1 MNVLFVHNNFPAQYR
16 HIAYALAGQPG
27 NKVVAI
33 GSSTATAAPA
43 IRLLKYAST
52 PTDSSAVHPFARRFE
67 VESRRAEEVLYALS
81 SLPGQG
87 FVPDLI
93 FAHPGWGETLPL
105 RTMFPKARII
115 LYCEFF
121 YGAEGRDVGFD
132 PEFPMTGLDGN
143 VALHLKNA
151 TTLLALTECD
161 VGVSPTPW
169 QKSTF
174 PSEFQRKIE
183 IVHEGVDT
191 DEVQPDSDA
200 NFQLPNGAML
210 SANDEVITYVARNLE
225 PLRGFHVF
233 MRSLP
238 KILKARPN
246 AQVVIVGGSGT
257 SYGAHPP
264 KGLNWKTVF
273 FDEIRSSIDLR
284 RVHFPGWIAREQ
296 YLRLLQVSSAHV
308 YLTYPFVLSWS
319 LLEAMS
325 AGCAVVASDTAP
337 LRDIIAD
344 DTGLLV
350 PFFDTDALSDQVIS
364 VLSRPQAFRKMRAKA
379 RGFVRENYDAQ
390 RICLP
395 QMLKLVG

>member
-16 HIAYALAGQPG
+16 HVARALADQRG

-33 GSSTATAAPA
+33 GSSTATAAPK
-43 IRLLKYAST
+43 IRLIKYSST
-52 PTDSSAVHPFARRFE
+52 QSDSSVVHPFARRFD

-81 SLPGQG
+81 SLSGQG

-105 RTMFPKARII
+105 RTMFPRARII

-121 YGAEGRDVGFD
+121 YGAEGKDVGFD

-174 PSEFQRKIE
+174 PPEFQGKIE
-183 IVHEGVDT
+183 VVHEGVDT
-191 DEVQPDSDA
+191 DEATPDPNA
-200 NFQLPNGAML
+200 RLQLPNGAKL
-210 SANDEVITYVARNLE
+210 SADDEVITYVSRNLE

-238 KILKARPN
+238 RILAARPY

-257 SYGAHPP
+257 SYGAQPP
-264 KGLNWKTVF
+264 NGSTWQSMFLN
-273 FDEIRSSIDLR
+273 EIRAEIDLR
-284 RVHFPGWIAREQ
+284 R
-296 YLRLLQVSSAHV
+296 
-308 YLTYPFVLSWS
+308 
-319 LLEAMS
+319 
-325 AGCAVVASDTAP
+325 
-337 LRDIIAD
+337 
-344 DTGLLV
+344 
-350 PFFDTDALSDQVIS
+350 
-364 VLSRPQAFRKMRAKA
+364 
-379 RGFVRENYDAQ
+379 
-390 RICLP
+390 
-395 QMLKLVG
+395 

>member
-16 HIAYALAGQPG
+16 HVARALADQRG

-33 GSSTATAAPA
+33 GSSTATAAPK
-43 IRLLKYAST
+43 IRLIKYSST
-52 PTDSSAVHPFARRFE
+52 QSDSSVVHPFARRFD

-81 SLPGQG
+81 SLSGQG

-105 RTMFPKARII
+105 RTMFPRARII

-121 YGAEGRDVGFD
+121 YGAEGKDVGFD

-174 PSEFQRKIE
+174 PPEFQGKIE
-183 IVHEGVDT
+183 VVHEGVDT
-191 DEVQPDSDA
+191 DEATPDPNA
-200 NFQLPNGAML
+200 RLQLPNGAKL
-210 SANDEVITYVARNLE
+210 SADDEVITYVSRNLE

-238 KILKARPN
+238 RILAARPY

-257 SYGAHPP
+257 SYGAQPP
-264 KGLNWKTVF
+264 NGSTWQSMFLN
-273 FDEIRSSIDLR
+273 EIRAETDLR
-284 RVHFPGWIAREQ
+284 RVHFLGRIAREQ
-296 YLRLLQVSSAHV
+296 YLELLQISSVHV

-337 LRDIIAD
+337 LRDIMSGD
-344 DTGLLV
+344 NGLLV

-364 VLSRPQAFRKMRAKA
+364 VLSRPKAFQKMRAKA
-379 RGFVRENYDAQ
+379 RGFVQTNYDAQ
-390 RICLP
+390 RVCLP
-395 QMLKLVG
+395 QMLKLVR